1 MQWCAAIAAS
11 RSNPLIHE
19 CPSNK
24 FIYPWSTTKRRVIG
38 LCRCIWICV
47 YCCRLLYYVIGRR
60 RNRRGRRSR
69 FVHGSNERVNV
80 IMYNRLLFLLLG
92 SSATYDL
99 QDGRRTEN
107 IMLRHW
113 IRLGVC
119 GHFFHCG
126 YINTPPPPTGSLCL
140 FPLFTHTPTTT
151 HLNLPNLTSLLV
163 I

>member
-11 RSNPLIHE
+11 RTNPLIHE

-69 FVHGSNERVNV
+69 FVHGSNERVHV
-80 IMYNRLLFLLLG
+80 MYNCLLFLLLG

-119 GHFFHCG
+119 GHILSSG
-126 YINTPPPPTGSLCL
+126 YDTSTTLNRDSPLCGSLYL
-140 FPLFTHTPTTT
+140 FPLLFTDTPTTT
-151 HLNLPNLTSLLV
+151 GYLG
-163 I
+163 